1 MYILINDTPRPGQ
14 TWLKKA
20 QLLGYNSG
28 ALKSA
33 LALAVFTLVT
43 DVYIFILPILGVLR
57 LQLSRKKQFA
67 VLTVFMTGL
76 GSVYAEVYSM

>member
-1 MYILINDTPRPGQ
+1 MYILVNDTPRAGQ
-14 TWLKKA
+14 TWLEKD

-33 LALAVFTLVT
+33 LALAIFTLIT
-43 DVYIFILPILGVLR
+43 DVYIFILPIIGVLR
-57 LQLSRKKQFA
+57 IQLSRKKQFA